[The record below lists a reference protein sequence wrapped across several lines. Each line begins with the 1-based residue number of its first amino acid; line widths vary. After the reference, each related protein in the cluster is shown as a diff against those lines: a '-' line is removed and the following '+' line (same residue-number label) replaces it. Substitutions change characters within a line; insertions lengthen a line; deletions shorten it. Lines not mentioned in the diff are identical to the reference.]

1 MTSRERMTT
10 IMDFGIP
17 DRIGKHEWY
26 WKETIKRW
34 QQEGLPEGEDLGKRY
49 GLDITMMP
57 YDQSPRF
64 ERELLE
70 EDDETLVERNRF
82 GTTQRKWKNKGG
94 AEHKIDCMIKT
105 PTDWDKYKER
115 FLPSADRFSADVVQR
130 LEDLHEKG
138 AYAVYWYLE
147 PFELAWR
154 FLGFTET
161 LMLMA
166 EQPEFINQVFEDC
179 TNQII
184 GTYDAVAA
192 MGAKFDGN
200 WAGGDIAC
208 KNGPLFS
215 PKMYRELLKPHHKR
229 IFSYFNDR
237 GMPTLYHGDGNNNL
251 LIEDFIEAG
260 VRALHPLE
268 TKAGMDIFELKPK
281 VHGRLVLFG
290 GIDVREFSKGKEEV
304 EREIRSKIPVAMEG
318 GGYIYCVDHSVASTV
333 SLENYEYAQELIDE
347 VGRY

>member
-70 EDDETLVERNRF
+70 EDDETLVERNNF
-82 GTTQRKWKNKGG
+82 GMTQRKWKNKGG

-105 PTDWDKYKER
+105 PADWDKYKER

-138 AYAVYWYLE
+138 A
-147 PFELAWR
+147 
-154 FLGFTET
+154 
-161 LMLMA
+161 
-166 EQPEFINQVFEDC
+166 
-179 TNQII
+179 
-184 GTYDAVAA
+184 
-192 MGAKFDGN
+192 
-200 WAGGDIAC
+200 
-208 KNGPLFS
+208 
-215 PKMYRELLKPHHKR
+215 
-229 IFSYFNDR
+229 
-237 GMPTLYHGDGNNNL
+237 
-251 LIEDFIEAG
+251 
-260 VRALHPLE
+260 
-268 TKAGMDIFELKPK
+268 
-281 VHGRLVLFG
+281 
-290 GIDVREFSKGKEEV
+290 
-304 EREIRSKIPVAMEG
+304 
-318 GGYIYCVDHSVASTV
+318 
-333 SLENYEYAQELIDE
+333 
-347 VGRY
+347 